1 MSTKVS
7 ILLPAYNE
15 SEIIDSELPD
25 FLRWMEKEYK
35 GVYEIVLIENGSTD
49 GSYEKSLLLA
59 KKFPTLWVYHR
70 DKAEFGGSVLE
81 AIERAKGEVSVLLNA
96 DWLDRDFVKLAVKQI
111 KGYDIVIGSKVLNAH
126 TDHRPLIRRMASHS
140 LTFVLKTFFGFSFSD
155 SHGLKCFRTSSIQPL
170 AIQCKMNEIVESEL
184 LLLAQLYKLK
194 ITEVP
199 VAITEMR
206 APRVS
211 FAKRILS
218 MGTELVKLYRTRK
231 EHLRALP
238 RR

>member
-15 SEIIDSELPD
+15 SEIIDSDLPD
-25 FLRWMEKEYK
+25 FLKWLDEEFTST
-35 GVYEIVLIENGSTD
+35 YELVLIENGSTD
-49 GSYEKSLLLA
+49 GTYEKSVKLS
-59 KKFPTLWVYHR
+59 KKYPALKVYHR
-70 DKAEFGGSVLE
+70 DEAGFGGAVLE
-81 AIERAKGEVSVLLNA
+81 SIARAKGEVGVLLNA
-96 DWLDRDFVKLAVKQI
+96 DWLDRDFVKLAVKEI
-111 KGYDIVIGSKVLNAH
+111 KGNDIVIGSKVLNSH
-126 TDHRPLIRRMASHS
+126 TDHRPLVRRLASHL

-155 SHGLKCFRTSSIQPL
+155 SHGLKAFRTSRIQPL

-184 LLLAQLYKLK
+184 LLLAQLHLFR

-211 FAKRILS
+211 FARRILS
-218 MGTELVKLYRTRK
+218 MGGELVKLYRIRK
-231 EHLRALP
+231 EHLRALS
-238 RR
+238 R